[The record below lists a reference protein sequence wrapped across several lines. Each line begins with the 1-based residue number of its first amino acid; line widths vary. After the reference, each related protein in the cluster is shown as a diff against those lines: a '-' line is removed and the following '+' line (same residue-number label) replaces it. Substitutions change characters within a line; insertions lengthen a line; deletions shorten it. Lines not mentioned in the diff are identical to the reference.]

1 MVLVPFV
8 LLAALVLGLWAS
20 LVGLGGRPPGRGLLR
35 GLLGLQLLLFA
46 QAGVALLQLDPGES
60 TASFVGYLVVSV
72 LLLPGAFALTVEERT
87 RWGSLVLAAACLVV
101 AVVELRLVATA

>member
-8 LLAALVLGLWAS
+8 LLVALVLGLWAS
-20 LVGLGGRPPGRGLLR
+20 LVGLGGRPPSRGLLR
-35 GLLGLQLLLFA
+35 GLLGMQLLLFA
-46 QAGVALLQLDPGES
+46 QALVALLQLDSVES
-60 TASFVGYLVVSV
+60 KTSFVGYLVVSL